1 MSDSIE
7 NKSKHHHDGHR
18 QRLRSKLLSAQFDY
32 LCPHELME
40 LLTFYAIPRKDTN
53 DLAHE
58 ILSYYGNQFSA
69 VFEAEPGDLKKI
81 PGVGENTAA
90 LITLVRC
97 IMREIENERRKEKQV
112 LKTAEEIFEY
122 AVSLFS
128 GHQKEVFYAIFL
140 NNAGKVIACEKI
152 SEGSVS
158 EISIE
163 PRKIVEQALKY
174 PKTKRVILSHN
185 HPSGNLLP
193 SGADIDTT
201 RLITRALN
209 TVDIRVEDHV
219 IVSGH
224 RCYSFLEHELL
235 Y

>member
-1 MSDSIE
+1 MSDSTP
-7 NKSKHHHDGHR
+7 KKPSHHHDGHR

-40 LLTFYAIPRKDTN
+40 LLTFYSIPRKDTN
-53 DLAHE
+53 ELSHE
-58 ILSYYGNQFSA
+58 ILAYYGNRLSA
-69 VFEAEPGDLKKI
+69 VFEADPGDLKKI

-90 LITLVRC
+90 LITLVKC
-97 IMREIENERRKEKQV
+97 IMREIETERLKETKV
-112 LKTAEEIFEY
+112 LKTAEDIQEF

-128 GHQKEVFYAIFL
+128 GHLNEVFYVVFL
-140 NNAGKVIACEKI
+140 NNAGKVIAYEKVF
-152 SEGSVS
+152 EGSVS
-158 EISIE
+158 EISVE
-163 PRKIVEQALKY
+163 PRKIVEQVLKY
-174 PKTKRVILSHN
+174 PKTKRVILAHN
-185 HPSGNLLP
+185 HPSGNINP